1 MRIKKYPIKE
11 TVDKLVYG
19 SGIVDEIVLLAVAE
33 VPYAQIYSGPHGY
46 MAKNDVKVVIDK
58 ESVTVDVTV
67 KVHYT
72 QSVSE
77 MAFKIQEAVKHNVEA
92 MTDYRVNAV
101 NVIVKGVL
109 FDDKTLNGNGDADK
123 NGNSQDVDKSDNS
136 DNGVNGDVKDT
147 KEEK

>member
-1 MRIKKYPIKE
+1 MHIKKYPIKE
-11 TVDKLVYG
+11 PADKLVYG
-19 SGIVDEIVLLAVAE
+19 NGIVDEIVLLAVAE
-33 VPYAQIYSGPHGY
+33 VPYAQIYSGSHGY
-46 MAKNDVKVVIDK
+46 MAKNDVKVVIDR

-109 FDDKTLNGNGDADK
+109 FDDTTPNGNGDYK
-123 NGNSQDVDKSDNS
+123 NGNSQESDKSDS
-136 DNGVNGDVKDT
+136 TDVTENGDNRDA

>member
-19 SGIVDEIVLLAVAE
+19 NGIVDEIVLLAVAE

-58 ESVTVDVTV
+58 ETVSVDVTV

-109 FDDKTLNGNGDADK
+109 FDDVAVNGNGESDK
-123 NGNSQDVDKSDNS
+123 NGNLQEGEKSETPTVADDK
-136 DNGVNGDVKDT
+136 NGGEDK
-147 KEEK
+147 

>member
-19 SGIVDEIVLLAVAE
+19 NGIVDEIVLLAVAE

-58 ESVTVDVTV
+58 ETVSVDVTV

-92 MTDYRVNAV
+92 MTDYRVTAV

-109 FDDKTLNGNGDADK
+109 FDDVTVNGNGEGDK
-123 NGNSQDVDKSDNS
+123 NGNSQEGEKSETPTVADDK
-136 DNGVNGDVKDT
+136 NGGEDK
-147 KEEK
+147 